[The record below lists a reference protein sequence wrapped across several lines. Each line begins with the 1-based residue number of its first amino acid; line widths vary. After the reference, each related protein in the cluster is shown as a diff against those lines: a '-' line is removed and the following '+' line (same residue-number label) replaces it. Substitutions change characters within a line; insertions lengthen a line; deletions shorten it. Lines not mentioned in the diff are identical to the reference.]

1 MNPAKTKDKL
11 ERPLVD
17 VLTEIGKMPPAEEG
31 GGGEGAPAVAAVQ
44 LSIGAC
50 DENDDDV
57 EGVPDVRVLVRR

>member
-1 MNPAKTKDKL
+1 
-11 ERPLVD
+11 
-17 VLTEIGKMPPAEEG
+17 LTEIGKMPPAEEG